1 MNLFESY
8 KKRISVLAGLSE
20 NFTVATSND
29 LTVNEKYIVGNYVKF
44 NYFINDLN
52 GNLPYRFIGKI
63 IDNSKFN
70 RLYVEVITQVKQ
82 DNSIKTVDLPSVK
95 PGDTMEIH
103 VGNVVSST
111 SNLGHWMSKT
121 YKP

>member
-1 MNLFESY
+1 
-8 KKRISVLAGLSE
+8 LSE

-29 LTVNEKYIVGNYVKF
+29 LTANEKYTVGNYVKF

-70 RLYVEVITQVKQ
+70 RLDVEVITQVKQ
-82 DNSIKTVDLPSVK
+82 DNNVKTVDLPSVK

-111 SNLGHWMSKT
+111 SNLGHWMSKA